1 MSTMVARPPALLAA
15 AALALAGCGNA
26 DDDRGALLRTL
37 TDRLSGTAETQ
48 TQVNAQQV
56 ARSLQ
61 ATDNPVTLVDAQTRD
76 AQFIAIQIERN
87 GSYATFAS
95 STRQVVV
102 LRDGLITSTRGF
114 GGDLMSSDADA
125 LLDLVRARRAGNAAY
140 VQRFLTADDQ
150 TVIRRYSCSVVPG
163 ATTPVQSGVI
173 DTSGQTVTVT
183 CSGEGTSFTNVFVV
197 AQSGRLIG
205 ARQWLGEL
213 IGYVV
218 AQPLRL

>member
-1 MSTMVARPPALLAA
+1 MSIMFARPPAVLAA

-26 DDDRGALLRTL
+26 DDDRGALLQTL
-37 TDRLSGTAETQ
+37 TDRLSGNAETP

-61 ATDNPVTLVDAQTRD
+61 ATDNPATLVDAQTRE

-87 GSYATFAS
+87 GPYATFAS

-102 LRDGLITSTRGF
+102 LRDGFISSSRGF

-125 LLDLVRARRAGNAAY
+125 LLDLVRARRAGNASY

-150 TVIRRYSCSVVPG
+150 TVTRRYACAVRPG
-163 ATTPVQSGVI
+163 AATPVRSGVI

-183 CSGEGTSFTNVFVV
+183 CSGEDASFTNAFVV
-197 AQSGRLIG
+197 AQSGRIIG
-205 ARQWLGEL
+205 ARQWLGDL